1 MAPKKAGGLGV
12 GDAVIRNS
20 ALLFKW
26 WWRFSREDCPLW
38 KKVVCSCTNMDPAVM
53 LRDQPVPT
61 RGGPWK
67 DICQLQ
73 VCEPRLREKMISGLS
88 RVLGNGRTIRF
99 WEDSWMPNGTL
110 KDKFP
115 RLFSVSAL
123 TGAYVGDCGFWDGL
137 DWIWSFQWRRELFQ
151 WELDLVGQLHKTLQS
166 AKPTNEREDTV
177 IWKFDNTGVYSTNS
191 FTQMMQ
197 AEALPAEVTSYSF
210 TRAIWKGFVPPR
222 IELLS
227 WFVLIGRV
235 NTKDRLRRLRVID
248 QHDTLCVLCS
258 KSEETVFHLFLGC
271 DITWQV
277 WCAWYAFGRSWCSPG
292 NLKEH
297 FESWINMAIWK
308 VERKRWFLGFF
319 AVVWTIWLERNS
331 RLFRNHSSSMREI
344 INKSFASAEEWIGG
358 EPFGC

>member
-1 MAPKKAGGLGV
+1 MSQPFWYHAWRPCETLALLVPFVHIYDSRLKLEDVWHHGHWRWDILCTMNSEEVKLDLMFFDPIKQAGDKTSWFWINSNTLTYLTKSSM
-12 GDAVIRNS
+12 IRNDS
-20 ALLFKW
+20 DLLDKIKEILRNNWTTTLVLIQRTANKTTDLMTKTAALNK
-26 WWRFSREDCPLW
+26 
-38 KKVVCSCTNMDPAVM
+38 
-53 LRDQPVPT
+53 
-61 RGGPWK
+61 
-67 DICQLQ
+67 
-73 VCEPRLREKMISGLS
+73 
-88 RVLGNGRTIRF
+88 
-99 WEDSWMPNGTL
+99 
-110 KDKFP
+110 
-115 RLFSVSAL
+115 
-123 TGAYVGDCGFWDGL
+123 
-137 DWIWSFQWRRELFQ
+137 QWRRELFQ
-151 WELDLVGQLHKTLQS
+151 WELELVGQLHETLQS
-166 AKPTNEREDTV
+166 AKPTHEKEDTV
-177 IWKFDNTGVYSTNS
+177 SWKFDNTGVYSTNS

-197 AEALPAEVTSYSF
+197 AEVLPAEVTSYSF

-235 NTKDRLRRLRVID
+235 NTKDRLCRLRVID

-277 WCAWYAFGRSWCSPG
+277 WCAWLHAFGRSWCPPG
-292 NLKEH
+292 NLKDH
-297 FESWINMAIWK
+297 FESWITMAIWK

-331 RLFRNHSSSMREI
+331 RLFRNHRSSLREI

>member
-1 MAPKKAGGLGV
+1 
-12 GDAVIRNS
+12 
-20 ALLFKW
+20 
-26 WWRFSREDCPLW
+26 
-38 KKVVCSCTNMDPAVM
+38 MDPAVM
-53 LRDQPVPT
+53 LRDQPVPA

-88 RVLGNGRTIRF
+88 MELGNGRTIRF
-99 WEDSWMPNGTL
+99 WEDSWLPHGAL

-115 RLFSVSAL
+115 RLFSVSTL
-123 TGAYVGDCGFWDGL
+123 TGAVVGDCGFWDGL

-151 WELDLVGQLHKTLQS
+151 WELDLAGQLHETLQS
-166 AKPTNEREDTV
+166 AKPTNEREDT
-177 IWKFDNTGVYSTNS
+177 
-191 FTQMMQ
+191 MMQ
-197 AEALPAEVTSYSF
+197 AEVLPAEITSYSF

-235 NTKDRLRRLRVID
+235 NTKDRLCRLRVLD
-248 QHDTLCVLCS
+248 QNDKLCVLCS

-277 WCAWYAFGRSWCSPG
+277 WCAWLHAFGRSWCPPG
-292 NLKEH
+292 NLKDH
-297 FESWINMAIWK
+297 FESWTNMAIWR

-319 AVVWTIWLERNS
+319 AVV
-331 RLFRNHSSSMREI
+331 
-344 INKSFASAEEWIGG
+344 
-358 EPFGC
+358 